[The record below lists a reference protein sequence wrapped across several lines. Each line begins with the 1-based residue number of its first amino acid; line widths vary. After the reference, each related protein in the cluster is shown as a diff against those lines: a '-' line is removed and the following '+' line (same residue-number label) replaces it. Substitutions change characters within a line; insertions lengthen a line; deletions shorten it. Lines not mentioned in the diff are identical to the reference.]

1 MWLYFYVMLSE
12 DEMQQR
18 WLKLNTV
25 LMERLGKQP
34 DLDDIL
40 LFIGIKESGLPP
52 KQFTDAEIYNLKQIA
67 VSTILVPARY
77 YELIWVDDFG
87 WPNFRQLQREPVMT
101 APEREKFLQPYVIM
115 YAEKHRLI

>member
-1 MWLYFYVMLSE
+1 MLSE